1 MDDVTLLSSSPIT
14 WMAPRTAFA
23 CCVLLAALSGAAAG
37 ACPPANFS
45 TVSGFSLSTYIS
57 KPWFSIQQAV
67 NSYQSRD
74 ELYCV
79 RAEYRRDPGDAG
91 RLVVFNQGR
100 RGSVTGP
107 LVGTNMLLSAVVKD
121 EANGKLA
128 VGPRFIPAAAY
139 GPYWV
144 VATGPT
150 ASDYEWAIIT
160 GGPPTGQGS
169 TPGTCA
175 LRASTGNPNGNGEGF
190 WLFFRSPTPS
200 QEAVNQVRAAA
211 ASKGLD
217 LSVLVDV
224 PQQGC
229 VYAPFPKNNTGVLGR
244 LSGLLRG

>member
-1 MDDVTLLSSSPIT
+1 
-14 WMAPRTAFA
+14 MAPRATFGWCLLLGALPGLATAA
-23 CCVLLAALSGAAAG
+23 T
-37 ACPPANFS
+37 CPPANFR

-79 RAEYRRDPGDAG
+79 RAEYRRDPSDAG
-91 RLVVFNQGR
+91 RLQVFNQGR
-100 RGSVTGP
+100 KGSVTGQ
-107 LVGTNMLLSAVVKD
+107 LVGTNMLLSAVIKD

-128 VGPRFIPAAAY
+128 VGPRFIPSSAY

-160 GGPPTGQGS
+160 GGPPSEQGR
-169 TPGTCA
+169 TPGTCT
-175 LRASTGNPNGNGEGF
+175 LRTATGSLNGNREGF
-190 WLFFRSPTPS
+190 WLFFRDPTPS
-200 QEAVNQVRAAA
+200 QEAINQVRAVAA
-211 ASKGLD
+211 RKGLD

-229 VYAPFPKNNTGVLGR
+229 AYAPFLNSTQGLLGR